1 MIHIQYFGHSFWKVW
16 NEEVAI
22 VMDPYQQMGYPLPKD
37 VHADIVMTSHDHF
50 DHNNVGLIHGT
61 SLVIRTEGKFDFKNV
76 HIQTYGTF
84 HDDEHGAK
92 RGKNL
97 LMQFTMEGK
106 TFLHCGDLGT
116 SPTPEIMK
124 MIAKPDVLFIPVG
137 GFYTI
142 DAAQAHD
149 LVRQIE
155 PVLVF
160 PMHYRSKLVDS
171 KIAPVT
177 DYLSRVDDA
186 VQIESNVLDLTADL
200 LKEHKTIL
208 MQF

>member
-16 NEEVAI
+16 NDETAI
-22 VMDPYQQMGYPLPKD
+22 AIDPYQEMGYPLPKD
-37 VHADIVMTSHDHF
+37 VTADVVCSSHDHF
-50 DHNNVGLIHGT
+50 DHNNIGLIKGT
-61 SLVIRTEGKFDFKNV
+61 SLVIRSEGKFTFGKV
-76 HIQTYGTF
+76 EFRTYGTF
-84 HDDEHGAK
+84 HDEEHGAK

-97 LMQFTMEGK
+97 LLQFTMEGR
-106 TFLHCGDLGT
+106 TFLHCGDLGDDP
-116 SPTPEIMK
+116 SAEIMEQV
-124 MIAKPDVLFIPVG
+124 MKPDVLFIPVG

-142 DAAQAHD
+142 DAAKAHE
-149 LVRQIE
+149 LVNQLQ

-177 DYLSRVDDA
+177 DYLSKVVDA
-186 VQIESNVLDLTADL
+186 VQIDSNILDLTEEL
-200 LKEHKTIL
+200 FQGNKTIL